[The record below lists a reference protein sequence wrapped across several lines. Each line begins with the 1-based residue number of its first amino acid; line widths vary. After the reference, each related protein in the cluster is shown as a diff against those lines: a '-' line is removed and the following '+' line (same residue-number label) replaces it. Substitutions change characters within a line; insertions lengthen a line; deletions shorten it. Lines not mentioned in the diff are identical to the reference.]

1 MLIRPSGR
9 HDGVKEYLEEGQ
21 KLGRE
26 HTRDELDERVVLA
39 GDLDLT
45 DAVIQAIDAPAKV
58 ERYLSITLS
67 FKEDH
72 VDRETLFQIARDFEA
87 FALHAYRPDEYCF
100 YAEAHLPR
108 IKSYVDKSTGE
119 LVERKPHIHIVIPKH
134 NLISGQALR
143 PFGFEKHNLHFIDA
157 FQEHTNARYGLA
169 SPKDNRRTLL
179 TDASEMISRYRGDLF
194 RANSRELK
202 EQILDAVLDRQ
213 IESHD
218 DFMALLH
225 EHGAVRM
232 RNAGRDDAYP
242 NVKSPGADKGV
253 NLKEYVFTP
262 EFINLPT
269 AEKLQALSADAADR
283 YEAGVEKRRTP
294 DDIAAV
300 LDEWYTT
307 RARELKY
314 LNSGSRQYQQYQE
327 SSPHD
332 RQLMLADLERG
343 FYAQHLKAHHDR
355 SDDTIPGLERHL
367 RGHGS
372 VFEFGAQPSDA
383 VDEFDERE
391 IDLETTQWQSGWQSV
406 WERGREVEDL
416 PEPGLDGYDGLGG
429 QFDFVAIAPPSSAQS
444 VDDLHGLPGRR
455 VGELGGRSAV
465 LLPDHA
471 LHELEPDVAIPADR
485 LRWLAD
491 RVGEPATQR
500 LGGHTPGELAAYH
513 RSLEALYAFGD
524 PFESLPSMR
533 PPVAR
538 APAGMSPP
546 GWFEGREREPFLDRF
561 DKVGSAFDF
570 DATAPI
576 SLRPSG
582 KPDRRDDAAAPGDRQ
597 MSHAPLAGLE
607 AWLREDARAYES
619 AYGAMFLGGAEPFD
633 SADELDER
641 EIDVAAYAWQCG
653 WERDDAPGHVID
665 RFDAIDA
672 AFDFDAAPPALPPQ
686 PAMPVDGP
694 PHGERRSRRSRAGDD
709 AFITPRHTG
718 RASDNVVCQ
727 LARQV
732 RERRDASG
740 QHDEFREI
748 RHGLDARRLLAE
760 LSYTHG
766 VRPAKYVVVTGRD
779 GADRIRAGK
788 RALNVS
794 DFLTKELN
802 LSWRE
807 AAPMLREIY
816 WRQQAGEPIPAPRE
830 LPRAALWREYSD
842 ARESHIAARSAA
854 WLAQRASEQERRG
867 EIRTAF
873 ETRRDALKGD
883 VRLAPASRRAATSLA
898 RAERLGLE
906 DALRQSIARERA
918 ALKEQYGASS
928 GPSFSDWLR
937 TRAEAGDERVLEELR
952 RTARPAPADAD
963 TSSAGEVFS
972 VIRPKSAQPNA
983 DGEDNQIIFRSS
995 GLSWSVDERGNVTY
1009 RRDGHDVV
1017 RDRGAIVQ
1025 VLQVERSAIEA
1036 GLRLAQSKF
1045 GRTLELAG
1053 NEAHQLAAVKV
1064 AVEAGLRVQFS
1075 DARLNR
1081 AMDDYRHTRVDQ
1093 HVRDVLGSPS
1103 GHSSGSP
1110 RPGTRPSLP
1119 SQGDRSERAPPRP
1132 SDDSKPT
1139 V

>member
-45 DAVIQAIDAPAKV
+45 NAVIQAIDAPPKV

-72 VDRETLFQIARDFEA
+72 VDRETLLQIARDFEA

-202 EQILDAVLDRQ
+202 EQILDAMLDRQ
-213 IESHD
+213 IESHA

-242 NVKSPGADKGV
+242 NVKPAGADKGV

-262 EFINLPT
+262 EFIELPT

-283 YEAGVEKRRTP
+283 YEAGVAKRRTP

-300 LDEWYTT
+300 LDEWYTS

-314 LNSGSRQYQQYQE
+314 LNSGSRLYQQYQE

-355 SDDTIPGLERHL
+355 ADDTIPGLEQHL
-367 RGHGS
+367 RRRGS
-372 VFEFGAQPSDA
+372 VFELGAQPADA
-383 VDEFDERE
+383 VDELDERE
-391 IDLETTQWQSGWQSV
+391 IDLNASKWESGWK
-406 WERGREVEDL
+406 VEDV
-416 PEPGLDGYDGLGG
+416 PELGIDGYGRLDG
-429 QFDFVAIAPPSSAQS
+429 QFDFVTGGPQPPTESFDA
-444 VDDLHGLPGRR
+444 VRNVPGRA
-455 VGELGGRSAV
+455 VDGIGDRSPV
-465 LLPDHA
+465 LLPG
-471 LHELEPDVAIPADR
+471 HEVHQLEPDGALPADR
-485 LRWLAD
+485 LRWAAD
-491 RVGEPATQR
+491 RTGKPAAQRVGDLA
-500 LGGHTPGELAAYH
+500 PGPLAAYH
-513 RSLEALYAFGD
+513 EALEAHYAFGD
-524 PFESLPSMR
+524 PLDRLPSMR
-533 PPVAR
+533 PPLTR
-538 APAGMSPP
+538 APAGTSPP
-546 GWFEGREREPFLDRF
+546 GWFEGRARDMFLDRF
-561 DKVGSAFDF
+561 DAVGSAFDF
-570 DATAPI
+570 DGTGPI
-576 SLRPSG
+576 SLRPSE
-582 KPDRRDDAAAPGDRQ
+582 KPDRQDQGAAPGDRQ
-597 MSHAPLAGLE
+597 LSNDALAGLE
-607 AWLREDARAYES
+607 AWLREDARAYGS
-619 AYGAMFLGGAEPFD
+619 AYGSLLVRGVEPFD
-633 SADELDER
+633 TAGEFDER
-641 EIDVAAYAWQCG
+641 EIDLAAYAWQCG
-653 WERDDAPGHVID
+653 WEDDDAPGRVID
-665 RFDAIDA
+665 RYDATDA
-672 AFDFDAAPPALPPQ
+672 AFDFDAAPSASRPQ
-686 PAMPVDGP
+686 PQVPEDAP

-709 AFITPRHTG
+709 AFATPRHTG

-732 RERRDASG
+732 RESRDASR

-748 RHGLDARRLLAE
+748 RQGLDARRLLAE

-779 GADRIRAGK
+779 GTYRIRAGK

-794 DFLTKELN
+794 DFLTKELH

-807 AAPMLREIY
+807 AAPLLRQMY
-816 WRQQAGEPIPAPRE
+816 QRQQAGAPIPAPRE
-830 LPRAALWREYSD
+830 LPRAALWREYSV
-842 ARESHIAARSAA
+842 ARESHSAARSAA

-873 ETRRDALKGD
+873 ETRRDALKRD
-883 VRLAPASRRAATSLA
+883 VRLAPAGRRAATSLA

-918 ALKEQYGASS
+918 ALKEQYGSSS

-937 TRAEAGDERVLEELR
+937 ARAEAGDERALEELR
-952 RTARPAPADAD
+952 RTARPAPADVD
-963 TSSAGEVFS
+963 TNRSSAGEVFS
-972 VIRPKSAQPNA
+972 VIRPRSAQPNA
-983 DGEDNQIIFRSS
+983 NGEDNQIIFRSS

-1009 RRDGHDVV
+1009 RQDGRDVV

-1025 VLQVERSAIEA
+1025 VLQVDRSAIEA
-1036 GLRLAQSKF
+1036 GLRLARSKF
-1045 GRTLELAG
+1045 GHTLELAG
-1053 NEAHQLAAVKV
+1053 NEAHQLAAAKV
-1064 AVEAGLRVQFS
+1064 AVDAGLRVQFS

-1081 AMDDYRHTRVDQ
+1081 AMDEYRHTRVDQ
-1093 HVRDVLGSPS
+1093 HVRDVLGSPKP
-1103 GHSSGSP
+1103 GTLPSP
-1110 RPGTRPSLP
+1110 QAQADRPGQEPLRPSA
-1119 SQGDRSERAPPRP
+1119 DN
-1132 SDDSKPT
+1132 KPT

>member
-1 MLIRPSGR
+1 MLIRATGR

-45 DAVIQAIDAPAKV
+45 DAIIQSVDAPPKV

-134 NLISGQALR
+134 NLISGQVLR

-179 TDASEMISRYRGDLF
+179 TDSSEMISRYRGDLF

-202 EQILDAVLDRQ
+202 EQILDAVLDRRV
-213 IESHD
+213 ESHD

-242 NVKSPGADKGV
+242 NVKPAGADKGV

-262 EFINLPT
+262 EFIELPT

-283 YEAGVEKRRTP
+283 YEAGVAKRRTP
-294 DDIAAV
+294 DAIAAM
-300 LDEWYTT
+300 LDEWYAS

-314 LNSGSRQYQQYQE
+314 LNSGSRQYQQSQE

-367 RGHGS
+367 RGSGS

-391 IDLETTQWQSGWQSV
+391 LDLDTSQSKSG
-406 WERGREVEDL
+406 WERGWEVQDV
-416 PEPGLDGYDGLGG
+416 PELGLDGYDGLGG
-429 QFDFVAIAPPSSAQS
+429 QFDFVPIAPPSSAQS

-455 VGELGGRSAV
+455 VGELGSRSAV

-471 LHELEPDVAIPADR
+471 LHELEPDVAVPADR

-491 RVGEPATQR
+491 RDGKPSAQRVGGQ
-500 LGGHTPGELAAYH
+500 TPGELAAYH
-513 RSLEALYAFGD
+513 RSLDALYASGD

-538 APAGMSPP
+538 APAGTSPP
-546 GWFEGREREPFLDRF
+546 AWFEGRERDPFVDRF
-561 DKVGSAFDF
+561 DAVGSAFDF
-570 DATAPI
+570 DATGPS
-576 SLRPSG
+576 SLRPPE
-582 KPDRRDDAAAPGDRQ
+582 KPDSQDRAAAPGDRQ
-597 MSHAPLAGLE
+597 LGNDPAGLE

-619 AYGAMFLGGAEPFD
+619 AHGSLFVRGAELFD
-633 SADELDER
+633 TAGEFDER
-641 EIDVAAYAWQCG
+641 EIDLATYAWQCG
-653 WERDDAPGHVID
+653 WEHDDAPGRVID
-665 RFDAIDA
+665 RFDALDA
-672 AFDFDAAPPALPPQ
+672 AFEFDPASAAWWLQA
-686 PAMPVDGP
+686 AMPADVP
-694 PHGERRSRRSRAGDD
+694 PHGERRSRRSRVGDD
-709 AFITPRHTG
+709 AFVTPRHTG

-732 RERRDASG
+732 RERRDASR

-748 RHGLDARRLLAE
+748 RQGLDARRLLAE

-779 GADRIRAGK
+779 GTDRIRAGK

-807 AAPMLREIY
+807 AAPMLREVY
-816 WRQQAGEPIPAPRE
+816 QRQQAGEPIPAPRE
-830 LPRAALWREYSD
+830 LPRAALWREYSV
-842 ARESHIAARSAA
+842 ARELHIAARGTA
-854 WLAQRASEQERRG
+854 WLAQCASEQQRRD

-873 ETRRDALKGD
+873 ETRRDALKRD
-883 VRLAPASRRAATSLA
+883 VQLAPSARRAATSLA

-918 ALKEQYGASS
+918 ALKEQYGSAS

-937 TRAEAGDERVLEELR
+937 TRAEAGDERALEELR
-952 RTARPAPADAD
+952 RTARPAPSDVDAN
-963 TSSAGEVFS
+963 SSAAGEVFS

-983 DGEDNQIIFRSS
+983 ADGEDNAIIFRSS

-1009 RRDGHDVV
+1009 RQDGRELV

-1025 VLQVERSAIEA
+1025 VLQIDRLAIEA

-1045 GRTLELAG
+1045 GHTLELAG
-1053 NEAHQLAAVKV
+1053 NEAHQRAAAKV
-1064 AVEAGLRVQFS
+1064 AVDAGLRVQFS
-1075 DARLNR
+1075 DAQLNR
-1081 AMDDYRHTRVDQ
+1081 AMDEYRHTRVDQ
-1093 HVRDVLGSPS
+1093 HVRDVLGSP
-1103 GHSSGSP
+1103 GGSP
-1110 RPGTRPSLP
+1110 RQGTLP
-1119 SQGDRSERAPPRP
+1119 SPRPQADQAGQEMPRP
-1132 SDDSKPT
+1132 SDENKPT

>member
-45 DAVIQAIDAPAKV
+45 DAVIQAIDAPPKV
-58 ERYLSITLS
+58 ERYVSITLS

-119 LVERKPHIHIVIPKH
+119 LVERKPHIHIVIPKY

-242 NVKSPGADKGV
+242 NVKPARADKGV

-262 EFINLPT
+262 EFITLPT

-283 YEAGVEKRRTP
+283 YEAGVAKRRTP
-294 DDIAAV
+294 TDVAAV

-355 SDDTIPGLERHL
+355 SDDTIPGLEQHL
-367 RGHGS
+367 RRHGS
-372 VFEFGAQPSDA
+372 VFEFGSQPSDA

-391 IDLETTQWQSGWQSV
+391 IDLDTSQWKSGW
-406 WERGREVEDL
+406 EAEDG
-416 PEPGLDGYDGLGG
+416 PELGLDGYDGLGG
-429 QFDFVAIAPPSSAQS
+429 QFDFVAIAPPASAQS
-444 VDDLHGLPGRR
+444 VDDLHGLPGRS

-471 LHELEPDVAIPADR
+471 LHELEPDVAVPADR

-491 RVGEPATQR
+491 RDGKPSAQRVGGQ
-500 LGGHTPGELAAYH
+500 TPGELAAYH
-513 RSLEALYAFGD
+513 RSLDALHAFGD

-538 APAGMSPP
+538 ASAGMSLP
-546 GWFEGREREPFLDRF
+546 GWFEGRERDPFLDRF
-561 DKVGSAFDF
+561 DAVGSAFDF
-570 DATAPI
+570 DATGPI
-576 SLRPSG
+576 SSRAPE
-582 KPDRRDDAAAPGDRQ
+582 KPDRYDHAAVPGDRRL
-597 MSHAPLAGLE
+597 SDDPLAGLE
-607 AWLREDARAYES
+607 AWLREDARAYGS
-619 AYGAMFLGGAEPFD
+619 AYGSLLERGVEPFD
-633 SADELDER
+633 TADEFDER
-641 EIDVAAYAWQCG
+641 EIDLAAYAWQCG
-653 WERDDAPGHVID
+653 WEDDDVSGRVVD

-672 AFDFDAAPPALPPQ
+672 AFDFDAASAASWPQ
-686 PAMPVDGP
+686 AAMPADIP
-694 PHGERRSRRSRAGDD
+694 PHGEWRTRRSRAGDD
-709 AFITPRHTG
+709 TFVTPRHTG

-732 RERRDASG
+732 RERRDASR

-748 RHGLDARRLLAE
+748 RQGLDARRLLAE

-766 VRPAKYVVVTGRD
+766 VRPAKYAVVTGRD
-779 GADRIRAGK
+779 GTDRIRAGK
-788 RALNVS
+788 RTLNVS

-816 WRQQAGEPIPAPRE
+816 QRQQAGEPIPAPRE
-830 LPRAALWREYSD
+830 LPRAALWREYSV
-842 ARESHIAARSAA
+842 ARESHIAARSVA
-854 WLAQRASEQERRG
+854 WLAQRASEQDRRG
-867 EIRTAF
+867 KIRTSF
-873 ETRRDALKGD
+873 ETRRDALKRD
-883 VRLAPASRRAATSLA
+883 VRLAPSARRAATSLA
-898 RAERLGLE
+898 RAERLALE

-918 ALKEQYGASS
+918 ALKEQYGSPS

-937 TRAEAGDERVLEELR
+937 ARAESSDERALEELR
-952 RTARPAPADAD
+952 RTARPATVDVD
-963 TSSAGEVFS
+963 TNKSSAGEVFS
-972 VIRPKSAQPNA
+972 VIRPKPAQLSA
-983 DGEDNQIIFRSS
+983 DGGDNAIIFRSS

-1009 RRDGHDVV
+1009 RQDGRDVV

-1025 VLQVERSAIEA
+1025 VLQVDRSAMEA

-1045 GRTLELAG
+1045 GHTLELAG
-1053 NEAHQLAAVKV
+1053 DEAHQLAAAKV
-1064 AVEAGLRVQFS
+1064 AVDAGMRVQFS

-1081 AMDDYRHTRVDQ
+1081 AMHEYRHTRVDQ
-1093 HVRDVLGSPS
+1093 HVRDVLGSPD
-1103 GHSSGSP
+1103 GHPSDSP
-1110 RPGTRPSLP
+1110 KPGTRPSQP
-1119 SQGDRSERAPPRP
+1119 SQDDRPGQEPPRP
-1132 SDDSKPT
+1132 SDNNKPT